1 MFLNFLLFF
10 YTDIFGITAAAAG
23 TMFLVVRTWDTGIDP
38 LMGVMA
44 DRTHT
49 RWGHYRPYLLW
60 GALPLAVMGVLL
72 FTTPNLS
79 AHGKLIYA
87 YVTYSLIMVAY
98 SFINIPYSALM
109 GVISSNSLE
118 RTSVSSYRFVLAYG
132 GLFLVQWPPPPI
144 AKLFVAANNTKG
156 VREAM

>member
-1 MFLNFLLFF
+1 
-10 YTDIFGITAAAAG
+10 
-23 TMFLVVRTWDTGIDP
+23 
-38 LMGVMA
+38 MGVMA

-49 RWGHYRPYLLW
+49 RWGHHRPYLLL

-87 YVTYSLIMVAY
+87 YITYSLIMVAY

-118 RTSVSSYRFVLAYG
+118 RTSVSSYRFLLPYADP
-132 GLFLVQWPPPPI
+132 FPPPGLPSP
-144 AKLFVAANNTKG
+144 
-156 VREAM
+156 